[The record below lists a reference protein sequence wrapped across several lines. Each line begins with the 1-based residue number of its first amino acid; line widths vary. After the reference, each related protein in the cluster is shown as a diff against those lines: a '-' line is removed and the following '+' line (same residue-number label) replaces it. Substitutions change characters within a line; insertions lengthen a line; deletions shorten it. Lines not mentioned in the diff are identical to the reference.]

1 MTVLTVPMAET
12 GTASITRRTRV
23 LRRLRRNPLAVVS
36 FVVLA
41 LAGVI
46 ALLSPWLAP
55 YSVDQTD
62 FARTFAPPGT
72 AGHLL
77 GTDDLGRDV
86 LSASCS
92 ARERRCRW
100 GSWRWPHHWSS
111 GCRSGS
117 PPATSGP
124 GTR

>member
-1 MTVLTVPMAET
+1 MAET
-12 GTASITRRTRV
+12 GSASITRRARV

-41 LAGVI
+41 LAGII

-72 AGHLL
+72 PGTCSAPTTSAG
-77 GTDDLGRDV
+77 T
-86 LSASCS
+86 SSPASCS
-92 ARERRCRW
+92 VRGRRCR
-100 GSWRWPHHWSS
+100 
-111 GCRSGS
+111 
-117 PPATSGP
+117 
-124 GTR
+124 